1 MNKKKELKALKGQIV
16 YSESSNKLKICENGY
31 LVYEANQIKGVYP
44 TLPEEYKG
52 ILVEDYED
60 RIIVPGFV
68 DLHVHAPQYAF
79 RGLGM
84 DMELLDWLETN
95 TFPEESKYKDI
106 IYAQKAYQMFV
117 DNLKK
122 SATTRACIFAT
133 IHKESTI
140 LLMDMLEKA
149 GLATMVGKV
158 NMDRNSP
165 DYLREETEE
174 SVNETISWLEE
185 VQKKQYRHTRPIL
198 TPRFIPSCTD
208 ELMRKLKDIQKKY
221 QIPIQSHLS
230 ENYGEIAWVQEL
242 CPKSEFYGDAYD
254 QFGLFGADCPTIM
267 AHCVYSSDEE
277 IQRMKENGVFV
288 AHCPES
294 NMNLASGIAPIR
306 KYMQEGLKVG
316 MGSDVAGGTKE
327 DMFAAMMHAIQC
339 SKLRWRVVDDT
350 LAPLTASEVFYLA
363 TKGGGEFFGKV
374 GSFEP
379 GYEFDAVVLDDSRLK
394 DVEPVSVADR
404 IERFIYL
411 EQEEDIR
418 AKYVAGKE
426 LFWR

>member
-1 MNKKKELKALKGQIV
+1 MNEKTDLRALKGQIV

-31 LVYEANQIKGVYP
+31 LVYEANKIEGVYP
-44 TLPEEYKG
+44 ILPEEYEG
-52 ILVEDYED
+52 IPVEDYGD

-84 DMELLDWLETN
+84 D
-95 TFPEESKYKDI
+95 
-106 IYAQKAYQMFV
+106 
-117 DNLKK
+117 LKK

-185 VQKKQYRHTRPIL
+185 VQKKQYQYTRPL
-198 TPRFIPSCTD
+198 VTPRFIPSCTD
-208 ELMRKLKDIQKKY
+208 ELMHKLKDIQVKY
-221 QIPIQSHLS
+221 QIPVQSHLS

-242 CPKSEFYGDAYD
+242 CPESEFYGDAYD
-254 QFGLFGADCPTIM
+254 QFGLFGRDSKTVM
-267 AHCVYSSDEE
+267 AHCVHSDENE
-277 IQRMKENGVFV
+277 IRRMKENGVFI

-294 NMNLASGIAPIR
+294 NTNLSSGVAPIR
-306 KYMQEGLKVG
+306 QYLKEGMHVG
-316 MGSDVAGGTKE
+316 LGSDVAAGSTE
-327 DMFAAMMHAIQC
+327 NMFVAMRYAVQA
-339 SKLRWRVVDDT
+339 SKLRWRLKDEK
-350 LAPLTASEVFYLA
+350 LTQLTMPEVFYMA

-374 GSFEP
+374 GSFEA
-379 GYEFDAVVLDDSRLK
+379 GYEMDAVVLDDKRLIHPQEMN
-394 DVEPVSVADR
+394 VEQR
-404 IERFIYL
+404 LERMIYL
-411 EQEEDIR
+411 ADEREVY
-418 AKYVAGKE
+418 AKYVAGEKVAD
-426 LFWR
+426 

>member
-1 MNKKKELKALKGQIV
+1 MNKKKEIKALKGQIV
-16 YSESSNKLKICENGY
+16 YSESSKKLKICENGY

-44 TLPEEYKG
+44 TLPEEYEG
-52 ILVEDYED
+52 ILVEDYGN

-106 IYAQKAYQMFV
+106 IYARKAYQMFV

-140 LLMDMLEKA
+140 LLMDMLEKS

-185 VQKKQYRHTRPIL
+185 VQKKQYQHTKPIL

-208 ELMRKLKDIQKKY
+208 ELMCKLKDIQKKY
-221 QIPIQSHLS
+221 QIPVQSHLS
-230 ENYGEIAWVQEL
+230 ENYGEISWVQEL

-254 QFGLFGADCPTIM
+254 QFGLFGRDSKTIM
-267 AHCVYSSDEE
+267 AHCVHSNERE
-277 IQRMKENGVFV
+277 IKRMKENGVFI

-294 NMNLASGIAPIR
+294 NTNLSSGVAPVR
-306 KYMQEGLKVG
+306 QYLEEGMHVG
-316 MGSDVAGGTKE
+316 LGSDIAAGSTENMFVA
-327 DMFAAMMHAIQC
+327 MRHAIQA
-339 SKLRWRVVDDT
+339 SKLRWRLKDEK
-350 LAPLTASEVFYLA
+350 LSPLTMPEVFYMA

-374 GSFEP
+374 GSFEAA
-379 GYEFDAVVLDDSRLK
+379 YEMDAVVLDDKRLIHPQEMN
-394 DVEPVSVADR
+394 VEQR
-404 IERFIYL
+404 LERMIYL
-411 EQEEDIR
+411 ADEREVY
-418 AKYVAGKE
+418 AKYVVGEKVSD
-426 LFWR
+426 

>member
-1 MNKKKELKALKGQIV
+1 MNKKKEIKALKGQII
-16 YSESSNKLKICENGY
+16 YSESSNKLNICENGY

-44 TLPEEYKG
+44 TLPEEHEG
-52 ILVEDYED
+52 ILVEDYGD

-95 TFPEESKYKDI
+95 TFPEESKYKDT
-106 IYAQKAYQMFV
+106 IYARKAYQMFV

-133 IHKESTI
+133 IHKDSTI

-185 VQKKQYRHTRPIL
+185 VQKKQYQHTRLIL

-208 ELMRKLKDIQKKY
+208 ELMRKLKDIQEKY
-221 QIPIQSHLS
+221 EIPVQSHLS

-254 QFGLFGADCPTIM
+254 HFGLFGVDAPTVM
-267 AHCVYSSDEE
+267 AHCVYSTEEE
-277 IQRMKENGVFV
+277 IQRMKENGVYV

-294 NMNLASGIAPIR
+294 NENLSSGIAPVKR
-306 KYMQEGLKVG
+306 YLEEGLSVG
-316 MGSDVAGGTKE
+316 LGSDVAGGSTE
-327 DMFAAMMHAIQC
+327 NLFRAMAHAIQV
-339 SKLRWRVVDDT
+339 SKLRWRLVEQKYPA
-350 LAPLTASEVFYLA
+350 LKSEEAFYMA
-363 TKGGGEFFGKV
+363 TKGGGSFFGKV
-374 GSFEP
+374 GSFEE
-379 GYEFDAVVLDDSRLK
+379 GYEFDAVVLDDSRLESSRRMSVK
-394 DVEPVSVADR
+394 DR
-404 IERFIYL
+404 LERMIYL
-411 EQEEDIR
+411 ADEREVK
-418 AKYVAGKE
+418 AKYVRGNKII
-426 LFWR
+426 